1 MKLKDVALIF
11 LGLCVAVLV
20 FFLFRK
26 RSNEDVVR
34 AKDETIKAIQRERDA
49 YKDMSDRE
57 RESIEQHRI
66 KDSILNQIYLDN
78 QKIHEEFEKELK
90 DIPVNIRRIAGN
102 DDSITARFKNFN

>member
-11 LGLCVAVLV
+11 LGLCVAALV

-26 RSNEDVVR
+26 NS
-34 AKDETIKAIQRERDA
+34 KDEVIKAQDQTIKAIQRERDA
-49 YKDMSDRE
+49 YIDISERE
-57 RESIEQHRI
+57 RENLEQHRI